1 LETKIQRGNT
11 QDHAR
16 EAPAGPGE
24 RIPKRPFNKD
34 KNTKKTVKSDVTEL
48 LKNHSWGEN
57 FLIDYCT
64 TCLLPGGTRHHVIE
78 KNISSLVF
86 HREDRDQIIE
96 RYLQVQQRTTD
107 TTKTWMK
114 VIANGNYTRVS
125 VMELKRFIEENNNIP
140 YEIPKTEETT
150 KETHQQ
156 HDELQH
162 EKAIKKLKN
171 PLLLLRMITERHKQG
186 ITGEEW
192 SIMAIVLEIM
202 LRLVPSAKP
211 TSSNYVISNY
221 NGSGKDWL
229 VECIC
234 KTIPIEEDYIPRTT
248 ILEKVFRYWHTT
260 KEDIESGWTW
270 NGKVIHLK
278 DPPGDIMNS
287 FFKIFYKMF

>member
-1 LETKIQRGNT
+1 MGK
-11 QDHAR
+11 
-16 EAPAGPGE
+16 
-24 RIPKRPFNKD
+24 
-34 KNTKKTVKSDVTEL
+34 
-48 LKNHSWGEN
+48 N

-64 TCLLPGGTRHHVIE
+64 TYLLPRGTRHHVIE

-96 RYLQVQQRTTD
+96 KYLQVQQKTTD
-107 TTKTWMK
+107 TTRTWMK

-125 VMELKRFIEENNNIP
+125 VMELKRFIEENNIP
-140 YEIPKTEETT
+140 YEKPKTEETT

-156 HDELQH
+156 HDELQL

-171 PLLLLRMITERHKQG
+171 PLLLLRIITERHKQG

-202 LRLVPSAKP
+202 LRLVPSIKP
-211 TSSNYVISNY
+211 TSSNWVISKY
-221 NGSGKDWL
+221 NRSGKDLL

-234 KTIPIEEDYIPRTT
+234 KTIPIEEDYIPRTA
-248 ILEKVFRYWHTT
+248 ISEKVFRYWHTT

-278 DPPGDIMNS
+278 NRQEDLINS
-287 FFKIFYKMF
+287 FFKFFYRMFQLNFSNKIFKY